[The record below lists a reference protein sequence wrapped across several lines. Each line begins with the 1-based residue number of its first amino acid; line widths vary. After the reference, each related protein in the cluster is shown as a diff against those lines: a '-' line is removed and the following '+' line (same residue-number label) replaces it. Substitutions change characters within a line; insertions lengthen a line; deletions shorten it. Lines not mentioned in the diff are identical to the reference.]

1 MSEEGTMSIVK
12 HVGDR
17 IRELRTGYKGR
28 KLSQEEL
35 ARELGIATNTISRW
49 ETGTYRPSIEDLEM
63 LARFFDIAISEF
75 FPQEAPPPRDTRLN
89 ALLRGAKNLNDDDLS
104 DVQRYLDFVQTRTAY
119 ERPRRKSQGRK

>member
-1 MSEEGTMSIVK
+1 MSIVK

-17 IRELRTGYKGR
+17 IRELRTSYKGR

-35 ARELGIATNTISRW
+35 ARELRIATNTISRW

-63 LARFFDIAISEF
+63 LARFFDIPISEF
-75 FPQEAPPPRDTRLN
+75 FPQEGPPPRDTRLN

-104 DVQRYLDFVQTRTAY
+104 DVQRYLDFVQARTAY
-119 ERPRRKSQGRK
+119 ERPRRKSQSRK